1 MNKQP
6 NKLEAEM
13 RVKKW
18 FGKEESFKEARKA
31 AIEVFLKI
39 KKEFDG
45 GDYWSRLAIYDKKE
59 QARKQVIQYDK
70 DYEDLRLLERI

>member
-1 MNKQP
+1 MSKQP
-6 NKLEAEM
+6 NILEAEM

-31 AIEVFLKI
+31 AITLHLGIQREYNT
-39 KKEFDG
+39 
-45 GDYWSRLAIYDKKE
+45 GDYFFRLALYPKMQEAKE
-59 QARKQVIQYDK
+59 QVLQYNQ